1 MATTSK
7 PGNPFHSTGGNM
19 PSTTGNKSGG
29 GRGNN
34 PSKTS
39 TSSNKSS
46 NKKVKMAKDIKFDI
60 EAREGL
66 KRGIDALANAVK
78 VTLGPKGRNV
88 IINKSFW
95 FASSN

>member
-7 PGNPFHSTGGNM
+7 PGNPFHSTGGNI

-39 TSSNKSS
+39 TSSNKSL
-46 NKKVKMAKDIKFDI
+46 NKK
-60 EAREGL
+60 
-66 KRGIDALANAVK
+66 
-78 VTLGPKGRNV
+78 
-88 IINKSFW
+88 
-95 FASSN
+95 